1 MPMKSIVCGI
11 TGSENSRK
19 AFRVAAE
26 MALKDSAQLTY
37 VYVVD
42 TGFLK
47 GLTVELRPEYAE
59 SFLERLGSQILD
71 EAVEAASS
79 MGVQAKKVLRKGRIM
94 DEVSKVI
101 KEVGGDLLIV
111 GDEGRTFAQ
120 KVLFGKRI
128 QNNIKEMERISGVHV
143 KVIQ

>member
-1 MPMKSIVCGI
+1 MIMKNIVCGI

-19 AFRVAAE
+19 AVRVAADL
-26 MALKDSAQLTY
+26 ALKDSAQLTY

-47 GLTVELRPEYAE
+47 GLTV
-59 SFLERLGSQILD
+59 D
-71 EAVEAASS
+71 EGVEAASS

-101 KEVGGDLLIV
+101 QEVGGDLLVV

-143 KVIQ
+143 KVIH